1 MVAIM
6 HGLHLYIQLD
16 LFYFLY
22 TVTTSKKRKEWDW
35 GLWYNGAIVDILH
48 FIVGAWLRGPVS
60 LCTEEMV
67 FWRTVSQER
76 YLS

>member
-1 MVAIM
+1 M

-16 LFYFLY
+16 LFYFYKLSRHQRRG
-22 TVTTSKKRKEWDW
+22 TSGTEA
-35 GLWYNGAIVDILH
+35 YGAIVDILH
-48 FIVGAWLRGPVS
+48 FIVGARFRCWAS
-60 LCTEEMV
+60 LCTVEMV